1 MAPKV
6 HMKNFLELEKD
17 EFLNANANIHQFIK
31 TVEEIGTLFDYE
43 DELFS
48 TIEWLN
54 MFIEYL
60 GEGYVRASKIAYY
73 LQFMERYNG
82 LNKNDPLYSTT
93 VFENIETRNN
103 VLMGA
108 LNFYNLRKNDV
119 DNLMENYLQ
128 V

>member
-6 HMKNFLELEKD
+6 HMRNFIEKD
-17 EFLNANANIHQFIK
+17 EFINLNSNIHQFIK
-31 TVEEIGTLFDYE
+31 TIEEIGTLFEYE
-43 DELFS
+43 NEMFS
-48 TIEWLN
+48 PIEWIN

-60 GEGYVRASKIAYY
+60 GEGYTRASKIAYY
-73 LQFMERYNG
+73 LQFMDRYNG

-93 VFENIETRNN
+93 VFENTETREN

-108 LNFYNLRKNDV
+108 YNFYNLRITNAE
-119 DNLMENYLQ
+119 NLMENCLQ

>member
-43 DELFS
+43 SELFS
-48 TIEWLN
+48 PIEWLN
-54 MFIEYL
+54 MFLQYL
-60 GEGYVRASKIAYY
+60 GSGYTMNAKIAHY
-73 LQFMERYNG
+73 LQFMDRYNG
-82 LNKNDPLYSTT
+82 LNKNDPLYPTT
-93 VFENIETRNN
+93 VFENIETRND

-108 LNFYNLRKNDV
+108 LNFYNLRRNDV
-119 DNLMENYLQ
+119 ENLMENYLS

>member
-17 EFLNANANIHQFIK
+17 EFLNANSNIHQFIK

>member
-1 MAPKV
+1 MALKV
-6 HMKNFLELEKD
+6 HMKNFIEKN
-17 EFLNANANIHQFIK
+17 EFMNLNSNIHQFTK
-31 TVEEIGTLFDYE
+31 TIEEIGTLFEYE
-43 DELFS
+43 NEMFS
-48 TIEWLN
+48 PIEWIN

-60 GEGYVRASKIAYY
+60 GEGYTRASKIAYY

>member
-1 MAPKV
+1 
-6 HMKNFLELEKD
+6 MKNFLELEKD

>member
-1 MAPKV
+1 
-6 HMKNFLELEKD
+6 MKNFIEKD
-17 EFLNANANIHQFIK
+17 EFLNLNSNIHQFIK
-31 TVEEIGTLFDYE
+31 TIEEIGTLFEYE
-43 DELFS
+43 NEMFS
-48 TIEWLN
+48 SIEWLN

-93 VFENIETRNN
+93 VFENTETREN

-119 DNLMENYLQ
+119 ENLMENYLQ